1 MVHAQ
6 SIGHLLEQVTATH
19 QMTTT
24 ISKELLL
31 VRSPPTDTTAA
42 GCSADAGASIQ
53 NSRLATR
60 STFSKQRS
68 MTVSEFSGHLGRLIV
83 KKEVQNSDFGKE
95 EESNSVDTH
104 HSESSSWIFMPSFSS
119 YAFDYRYL
127 NTCGYVERA
136 LRTYPIL
143 PLEHPVWDMCYRGDL
158 TGIQKLLG
166 DRQISPFSVDE
177 DGDTLLHVSR
187 SNSNNRCSF

>member
-1 MVHAQ
+1 
-6 SIGHLLEQVTATH
+6 
-19 QMTTT
+19 MTTT
-24 ISKELLL
+24 ISKELLV
-31 VRSPPTDTTAA
+31 VRILPTNTTAA
-42 GCSADAGASIQ
+42 RCSADAEANIQ
-53 NSRLATR
+53 NMRPAAG

-83 KKEVQNSDFGKE
+83 KKEVQNSNFGKE
-95 EESNSVDTH
+95 EESNSVNTH
-104 HSESSSWIFMPSFSS
+104 HSESSTWIFIPSFLS
-119 YAFDYRYL
+119 YAFNYRYL
-127 NTCGYVERA
+127 NTCGYVERV

-143 PLEHPVWDMCYRGDL
+143 PLEHPVWDMCFRGDL

>member
-1 MVHAQ
+1 VVHAQ

-24 ISKELLL
+24 ISKQLL
-31 VRSPPTDTTAA
+31 VRRPPTNTTAA
-42 GCSADAGASIQ
+42 RCSADAGVNIQ
-53 NSRLATR
+53 NGRPPTE
-60 STFSKQRS
+60 TMFSKRRS
-68 MTVSEFSGHLGRLIV
+68 ITISEFSGPLGRLIV
-83 KKEVQNSDFGKE
+83 KKEVQSSNFGKE
-95 EESNSVDTH
+95 EESTPVNTH
-104 HSESSSWIFMPSFSS
+104 QSESSTWIFMPSFLS

-127 NTCGYVERA
+127 NTCGYAERA

-143 PLEHPVWDMCYRGDL
+143 PLEHPVWDMCFRGDL

-187 SNSNNRCSF
+187 SISNK